1 MKKKVVFVALSLA
14 LALSLCACST
24 SDSGSGNAESKAGTS
39 STQSE
44 SSENKTESS
53 AEDASVE
60 SKDTEAS
67 PADEKLESK
76 EAEEPTKT
84 EYNIGETWTV
94 DGQWSLVVNSVSE
107 TKERNEYA
115 ETEPAAVYIVDYTYK
130 NLGYVDDSGA
140 MDGIFFGM
148 DDSIVDSAGVMGSS
162 YPGDVE
168 KYAQEAPV
176 GATCNAQ
183 SCIGVENAGSFK
195 INVVQ
200 YDGNGNKQTA
210 TFNVAVS
217 E

>member
-1 MKKKVVFVALSLA
+1 MKKKNVFVVLALA
-14 LALSLCACST
+14 LALSLCACGT
-24 SDSGSGNAESKAGTS
+24 SDSGSGNAESKTGTS

-53 AEDASVE
+53 ADDTSVE

-67 PADEKLESK
+67 PADEKTESK
-76 EAEEPTKT
+76 EAEE
-84 EYNIGETWTV
+84 
-94 DGQWSLVVNSVSE
+94 SLVVNSVSE